1 MATKQKPKVQ
11 VIEEIKEV
19 EVEEVEELTIPDFM
33 LIGKDAELTD
43 MIYGKPLKTQVFK
56 SDVLPEATGEIG
68 GVTDN
73 LQLFINTYQPGELI
87 SRRTF
92 RELLLQCLN
101 DWKDNEKN

>member
-1 MATKQKPKVQ
+1 MATRKKVTQ
-11 VIEEIKEV
+11 I
-19 EVEEVEELTIPDFM
+19 VEENPSVIVSEMIKVTKEDFS

-43 MIYGKPLKTQVFK
+43 MIYGKPLKVQVFK
-56 SDVLPEATGEIG
+56 SDILPEATGEIG

-101 DWKDNEKN
+101 DWKAND

>member
-1 MATKQKPKVQ
+1 MATRKQ
-11 VIEEIKEV
+11 VITIPEEMQTTQIAEV
-19 EVEEVEELTIPDFM
+19 EIVKEDFM
-33 LIGKDAELTD
+33 MIGQDAELTD
-43 MIYGKPLKTQVFK
+43 MIYGKPLKQQEFK

>member
-1 MATKQKPKVQ
+1 MATKQKPEVQ

-19 EVEEVEELTIPDFM
+19 EVEVEVEGLTIPDFM

-101 DWKDNEKN
+101 DWKDNG

>member
-1 MATKQKPKVQ
+1 MIMATKQKSKVEE
-11 VIEEIKEV
+11 VI
-19 EVEEVEELTIPDFM
+19 EVEELTAPDLM

-43 MIYGKPLKTQVFK
+43 MIYGKPLKPQVFK

-101 DWKDNEKN
+101 DWKDNG